1 MILTFII
8 LFIAIAISQVIQY
21 WILKKEKEIPYS
33 TYIGIGVIIITYII
47 FSYLTYNPPKVEFF
61 FDPLEEKYG
70 INTYVIR

>member
-1 MILTFII
+1 MIIFQNTSSNCHSNVLPCF
-8 LFIAIAISQVIQY
+8 LFFFSLLLHIER
-21 WILKKEKEIPYS
+21 K
-33 TYIGIGVIIITYII
+33 TYII